1 MQAMKHLMIKRPL
14 DANRLEFF
22 AHAEAF
28 AALVQLDFVLVPGN
42 APIAPKFNAFA
53 GSCLGMSS
61 MEVQIQAL
69 PDYRCSTD
77 NHTAVEAGRVLY
89 RCHHYAGQDY

>member
-1 MQAMKHLMIKRPL
+1 MGVQAMKHLMIKRPL

-28 AALVQLDFVLVPGN
+28 AALVQLDFVLVPG
-42 APIAPKFNAFA
+42 IAPKFNAFA
-53 GSCLGMSS
+53 GSCLCMSS

-77 NHTAVEAGRVLY
+77 NHTAVETGRVLHC
-89 RCHHYAGQDY
+89 CHHYAGQDY